1 VEVKEIRDERDLYQ
15 AVREYAANVW
25 RWGVAEIDE
34 EAEPTPDEF
43 IEILT
48 ERIEWVKAHAA
59 AVDRYLRRR
68 SGRTRVR
75 LVDGSREEPR

>member
-1 VEVKEIRDERDLYQ
+1 MEVKEIRDERDLYR

-25 RWGVAEIDE
+25 RWGAAEIDE
-34 EAEPTPDEF
+34 EHEPTPEEF

-48 ERIEWVKAHAA
+48 ERIEWVKAHSA

-68 SGRTRVR
+68 IGRTRIR
-75 LVDGSREEPR
+75 IVDGSREEPR